1 MKLDGKVALVT
12 GAGRGIG
19 RAVALA
25 FAQEGARLTLAAR
38 TESEIQGV
46 AEEVRA
52 LGRRALAIK
61 TDVTDETEVNRMVAR
76 TIAEYGR
83 IDILVNNA
91 GIVGPVSP
99 LAEVD
104 LKDWQRTLDINLTG
118 EFLCARAVIP
128 QMKAQGGGR
137 IINVSSVLGKR
148 PLPLVGAYAV
158 TKAGII
164 ALTQTLAKELSA
176 HNIYVNCLT
185 PGITDTEMA
194 RTMHREAAQLGGEG
208 FEERWQKRGALS
220 PLGRVATPEDLVPM
234 FLMLACEGSAPLS
247 GEAID
252 VP

>member
-25 FAQEGARLTLAAR
+25 FAREGASLALAAR

-46 AEEVRA
+46 AQEVRA
-52 LGRRALAIK
+52 LGRRALAIR
-61 TDVTDETEVNRMVAR
+61 TDVSDEAEVNRMVAR

-91 GIVGPVSP
+91 GIGGPVGP
-99 LAEVD
+99 LAEVS
-104 LKDWQRTLDINLTG
+104 LKDWQRTLDTNLTG
-118 EFLCARAVIP
+118 EFLCAKAVIS
-128 QMKAQGGGR
+128 QMKEQGGGR

-148 PLPLVGAYAV
+148 PLPLFGAYSV

-176 HNIYVNCLT
+176 YNISVNCLT
-185 PGITDTEMA
+185 LTVTDTELA
-194 RTMHREAAQLGGEG
+194 RTLHGEAARLTGET
-208 FEERWQKRGALS
+208 FEERWRRRGAEA

-234 FLMLACEGSAPLS
+234 FLMLASEGSAPLS